1 RWVAALLRSGWQA
14 SRGMGGNLQR
24 FTQFNSETAIVKN
37 IEGGIVTFTL
47 ANGKVEKFDMSQ
59 LKNSHWDHGYAMT
72 VNAAQGKTAENV
84 FVHAETNRTAL
95 LNTEQF
101 YVQLSR
107 AKNGVY
113 LYTDSREGLIKA
125 VEQRTGQK
133 QAAKESRF
141 QPLAPLDHLMDKLWG
156 RDKPQQEQQNQ
167 REAAH
172 RQNQD
177 RGGMAL
183 SR

>member
-1 RWVAALLRSGWQA
+1 
-14 SRGMGGNLQR
+14 
-24 FTQFNSETAIVKN
+24 
-37 IEGGIVTFTL
+37 
-47 ANGKVEKFDMSQ
+47 
-59 LKNSHWDHGYAMT
+59 MT
-72 VNAAQGKTAENV
+72 VHAAQGKTAQNV
-84 FVHAETNRTAL
+84 FVHAETNRKAL

-101 YVQLSR
+101 YVQISR

-141 QPLAPLDHLMDKLWG
+141 QDLAPLDHLMDKLW
-156 RDKPQQEQQNQ
+156 DPVMPQREQQKRQESPQQNQ
-167 REAAH
+167 GR
-172 RQNQD
+172 D
-177 RGGMAL
+177 RGGIEL